1 MQTIDKRKTGIGRRG
16 FLRVLALLGVGAAT
30 WGLHKI
36 IELPADERSDF
47 VVVNGWVLPAQY
59 FRRAPR

>member
-1 MQTIDKRKTGIGRRG
+1 MSAVDNKKPGIGRRG
-16 FLRVLALLGVGAAT
+16 FLRALAILGVGAAT

-36 IELPADERSDF
+36 VALPEDKNSEF

-59 FRRAPR
+59 FRQTLR